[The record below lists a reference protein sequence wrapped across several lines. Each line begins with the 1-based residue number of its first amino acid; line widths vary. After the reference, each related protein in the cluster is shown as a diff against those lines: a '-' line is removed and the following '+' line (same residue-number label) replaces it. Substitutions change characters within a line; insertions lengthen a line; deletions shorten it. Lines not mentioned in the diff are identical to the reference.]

1 MQTLEPPTERAD
13 CATEAIFSPDR
24 EKLVW
29 AFWSSRDPT
38 VYTFDARTGELLH
51 TLQSKDFN
59 LTSVKFLL
67 FDGQEIA
74 AVSSETVEVWDVI
87 SGSPLL
93 TIHESDEIVSAA
105 LSPTGQRLAFGFR
118 NGSVRVWDINS
129 GRHVQTFSGHA
140 SDFMSVEFS
149 PNGQKLASICQDRG
163 TILIWD
169 LGFGRIYTL
178 QIYPQDKHFRLTSP
192 LTFSP
197 NGQLIAC
204 GFGFQVEI
212 WDAESRMLLQTLDIG
227 HHFAKGYKGIAF
239 LLYEQHIASWNADGT
254 VGMWNIPSG
263 SLLRTFKRDEK
274 EGGDFTS
281 FSPNGQRLASVSH
294 NNFSGHKIKIWD
306 ATFESPLSQELQ
318 GHDDFI
324 KTLVFSPYGQK
335 LASLSCHRRSHNS
348 TIRLWNVATGSLLE
362 TTKHPK
368 YVTSVLF
375 LADGAELPPVDG
387 EYIWNAKCGVRLRIV
402 TNAPGWMHDRI
413 HYDANQP
420 YGLDVSSRWVTINH
434 KRVIWLPK
442 ARQASILAS
451 YGTKVAIGSVSGVVT
466 ILKMDPELIETSE
479 TSLDDL
485 GDERARSLDEIYASD
500 SVSTGDD
507 LEYCE
512 LNDTENEDKEMEDS
526 EMEDSDMETVDEDD
540 RDDD

>member
-1 MQTLEPPTERAD
+1 MQTLEAPTGIKPR
-13 CATEAIFSPDR
+13 ATEAIFSPDG

-29 AFWSSRDPT
+29 AFWSSRDST
-38 VYTFDARTGELLH
+38 VYTFDARTGKLLH

-74 AVSSETVEVWDVI
+74 AVRSETVEVWDVI

-93 TIHESDEIVSAA
+93 TIHESDEIVAAA

-140 SDFMSVEFS
+140 SDVMSVEFS
-149 PNGQKLASICQDRG
+149 PNGQKLASICQHRD

-169 LGFGRIYTL
+169 LGFSSRSTLKIY
-178 QIYPQDKHFRLTSP
+178 QQFRLTSA

-197 NGQLIAC
+197 NGQRIAC
-204 GFGFQVEI
+204 GCGFFQVEI
-212 WDAESRMLLQTLDIG
+212 WDAESRTLLQTLDIG

-239 LLYEQHIASWNADGT
+239 LLNEQHLASWDADGT
-254 VGMWNIPSG
+254 VGVWNIPSG

-274 EGGDFTS
+274 ERGDFTS

-294 NNFSGHKIKIWD
+294 NNFSGLKIKIWD
-306 ATFESPLSQELQ
+306 AIFESPLSQELQ

-335 LASLSCHRRSHNS
+335 LASLSSHRSPHKS

-362 TTKHPK
+362 TITHPI

-375 LADGAELPPVDG
+375 LADGAELPPVAG

-402 TNAPGWMHDRI
+402 TNALSWIDIGI
-413 HYDANQP
+413 HYYANQL
-420 YGLDVSSRWVTINH
+420 YGLDVSSRWVLVNQ
-434 KRVIWLPK
+434 KRVIWLPIARK
-442 ARQASILAS
+442 AFTIASF
-451 YGTKVAIGSVSGVVT
+451 GTKVAIGSVSGVVT
-466 ILKMDPELIETSE
+466 ILDMDPELIETSMASFPNLE
-479 TSLDDL
+479 Q
-485 GDERARSLDEIYASD
+485 ERAGFLDEIYASD
-500 SVSTGDD
+500 DVSTGDD
-507 LEYCE
+507 L
-512 LNDTENEDKEMEDS
+512 DTEDEDTEMEISELEDS
-526 EMEDSDMETVDEDD
+526 EMEDSDMENVDEDEG
-540 RDDD
+540 DDY